1 MTALYV
7 SDLTAAEKAASME
20 AWKAAS
26 RYGRRW
32 TVEIVFSAV
41 KRLFGSGVRALKWK
55 NIVQEVGLKVALYNR
70 LVGMASGGI
79 G

>member
-1 MTALYV
+1 
-7 SDLTAAEKAASME
+7 ME
-20 AWKAAS
+20 GGS
-26 RYGRRW
+26 RYGWHRAAE
-32 TVEIVFSAV
+32 VIFSAV

-55 NIVQEVGLKVALYNR
+55 NIVQEVGLMVALYNR